1 MAEVEGAECED
12 DGAVHVD
19 ERWWR
24 LLPARGTAELELE
37 PEAPAAVEDVSMG
50 AVVVYGALRDRE
62 ALLPED
68 RWLLWAL

>member
-1 MAEVEGAECED
+1 MAEVEGAECDE

-37 PEAPAAVEDVSMG
+37 LEPEAAAEDVSTG
-50 AVVVYGALRDRE
+50 VVVV
-62 ALLPED
+62 
-68 RWLLWAL
+68 